1 MPSDDVDARRAPGA
15 RLAGGAPDGG
25 VLGPRFRW
33 VSIGMCALIMLA
45 AFENLAVTTIM
56 PTISRELD
64 GAGLYAFAFAGPLAV
79 SVVGMVVAGS
89 WSDRGNPRTALYGSV
104 ALFATG
110 LLIAGL
116 APVMPVFVGGR
127 LVHGLGGGALTVAL
141 YVIVARVYPPVLHP
155 RIFAGFAAAWVIPSL
170 IGPFVA
176 GLVAANVGWRW
187 VFLGVLALIVPA
199 MAMVVPAMRGM
210 RGPAEGEER
219 PPRDLAR
226 IGWAVLLALAVL
238 VLTLT
243 AEATGVL
250 QWAGPV
256 VAGAVAL
263 LALRPLL
270 PTGTLLA
277 RRGLPSVIL
286 MRGLVAG
293 AFFAAEV
300 YVPLLMVTRYG
311 LSAPVAGIALTAA
324 GLAWALASWVQ
335 GRFPGLSHRTTA
347 TLGAAGL
354 TVAMASLLTSALL
367 GLSPAVIVVGWAVS
381 GAGMGIL
388 FPRLGV
394 LTLEDST
401 PADQGFNSAALS
413 ITDAIGSS
421 IALAAT
427 AIVFAALEPLGGG
440 WPFAGAFAVTSLFVV
455 GVWLNGPRMVR
466 PQA

>member
-15 RLAGGAPDGG
+15 RLPGGSPDGG

-104 ALFATG
+104 ALFAAG

-116 APVMPVFVGGR
+116 APTMPLFVGGR

-176 GLVAANVGWRW
+176 GLVADHVGWRW

-199 MAMVVPAMRGM
+199 MGMVVPAMRGM
-210 RGPAEGEER
+210 RGPAQGEER
-219 PPRDLAR
+219 PPRDLPR
-226 IGWAVLLALAVL
+226 IGWAVLLAVAVL

-256 VAGAVAL
+256 VAGVVAL

-270 PTGTLLA
+270 PAGTLLA

-300 YVPLLMVTRYG
+300 YVPRLMVTQYEV
-311 LSAPVAGIALTAA
+311 SAPEAGLALTAA
-324 GLAWALASWVQ
+324 GLTWAVASWLQ

-354 TVAMASLLTSALL
+354 TIAMGSLISTVLF
-367 GLSPAVIVVGWAVS
+367 GLPPAVIVAGWAVS
-381 GAGMGIL
+381 GAGMGVL

-427 AIVFAALEPLGGG
+427 AIVFSALGPLGGG
-440 WPFAGAFAVTSLFVV
+440 WPFVGAFAVTSVFVV
-455 GVWLNGPRMVR
+455 GVWLNGPRMLR
-466 PQA
+466 QRA